1 MHYALSIPHHT
12 HLIGLRKTGDVGIIT
27 NAGGRAQKARQ
38 PGDHCM
44 SQATDFDS
52 LGAVHKSRANK
63 LAALLATGEERARL
77 WRPDELAA
85 IFRHQIST
93 PMLVD
98 LGGFDPRSAARLK
111 LVSETQGL
119 LLKSFADLLQH
130 PTPPVELL
138 EVVKN
143 FAKANLDQPE
153 SGLPAEIASALY
165 YLCIAAALGRRDAR
179 ISQLPNAD
187 LRRGLS
193 YTREQTWLDEPARA
207 LLALALEK
215 IAGGSGT
222 KP

>member
-1 MHYALSIPHHT
+1 M
-12 HLIGLRKTGDVGIIT
+12 GIIT
-27 NAGGRAQKARQ
+27 DAGCQTQKARL

-44 SQATDFDS
+44 SPASDFDS
-52 LGAVHKSRANK
+52 LGAVHNSRANK

-98 LGGFDPRSAARLK
+98 LGGFDPRNAARLK
-111 LVSETQGL
+111 LVSEAQGL
-119 LLKSFADLLQH
+119 LLNSFADLLQH
-130 PTPPVELL
+130 PAPPVELL
-138 EVVKN
+138 ELVKN

-153 SGLPAEIASALY
+153 SGLPPEIASALY
-165 YLCIAAALGRRDAR
+165 YLCIAAALVRRDAR
-179 ISQLPNAD
+179 ISQLPDAD

-193 YTREQTWLDEPARA
+193 WTREQAWLDEPARE

-215 IAGGSGT
+215 IPAGGQGA